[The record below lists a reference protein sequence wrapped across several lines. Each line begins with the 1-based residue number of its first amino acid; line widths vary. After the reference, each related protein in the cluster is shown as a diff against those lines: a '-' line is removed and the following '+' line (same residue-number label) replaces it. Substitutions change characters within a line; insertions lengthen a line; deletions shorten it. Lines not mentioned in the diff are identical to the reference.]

1 MVVSKT
7 TAVFHN
13 GKRRILIFAGLLF
26 NTVTTKLGLGSKC
39 YRSAIHQS
47 KHLTPF
53 NAHAIKFLNL
63 SRDKISIAI
72 PTRQYKSIHC

>member
-26 NTVTTKLGLGSKC
+26 NTVTTKLGLGC
-39 YRSAIHQS
+39 ATEVQY
-47 KHLTPF
+47 
-53 NAHAIKFLNL
+53 IKVN
-63 SRDKISIAI
+63 I
-72 PTRQYKSIHC
+72 